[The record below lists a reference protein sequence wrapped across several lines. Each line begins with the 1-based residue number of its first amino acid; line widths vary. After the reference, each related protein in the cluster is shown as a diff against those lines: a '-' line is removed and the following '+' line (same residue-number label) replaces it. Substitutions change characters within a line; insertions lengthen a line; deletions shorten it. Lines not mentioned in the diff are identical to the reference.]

1 MPHIKNVCVFCGSR
15 EGNDPAHRGFAAELG
30 RLLGEEGFT
39 TIYGGGQIGLMGI
52 VADAALAAGGRVV
65 GVIPHFLTERE
76 VEHAGLTERVVTSD
90 MHTRKAEMYARADA
104 FVVLPGGTGTL
115 DETVE
120 VLSWTVLQLHAK
132 PVILIDHFFWSP
144 LIDLLERIRENGFAY
159 GDLSASIALAD
170 DPGAAMALLRR
181 AAAPA

>member
-1 MPHIKNVCVFCGSR
+1 MPHVKNVCVFCGSR

-30 RLLGEEGFT
+30 RLLGEGGFT
-39 TIYGGGQIGLMGI
+39 TIYGGGRNGLMGI

-65 GVIPHFLTERE
+65 GVIPRFLAGRE
-76 VEHAGLTERVVTSD
+76 VEHASLTERVVTGD
-90 MHTRKAEMYARADA
+90 MHARKAEMYARADA

-132 PVILIDHFFWSP
+132 PVVLIDRLFWSP
-144 LIDLLERIRENGFAY
+144 LIELLDRIGENGFAY
-159 GDLSASIALAD
+159 RDLSDSMAIAD

-181 AAAPA
+181 ADAPA